1 MNDLHKKAWKGLAVF
16 FVALGLLILLPAS
29 TLYYWQ
35 GWIYLAVFFI
45 STVAIT
51 LYLIKKDPA
60 LLARRMNAG
69 SSAEKETTQ
78 KVIQFVAQIAFV
90 ALYLVSSFDHRFAWS
105 HVPLF
110 VAIGGDILVGLGFF
124 IVFLVFKENTFTSAT
139 IEVAQAQ
146 RVITTGPYAR
156 VRHPMYSGALVLLL
170 GPPLALGSWWGLA
183 AFVPMLLTI
192 IWRLRDEEKFL
203 AQNLSGYSAY
213 LHRVRA
219 RLVPLIF

>member
-1 MNDLHKKAWKGLAVF
+1 MDDLHKKAWKGLTVF
-16 FVALGLLILLPAS
+16 FVALGLLVLLPAG

-45 STVAIT
+45 STTAIT
-51 LYLIKKDPA
+51 LYLMKKDPA

-69 SSAEKETTQ
+69 ASAEKETTQ

-90 ALYLVSSFDHRFAWS
+90 ALFLVSSFDHRFAWS
-105 HVPLF
+105 HVPPLI
-110 VAIGGDILVGLGFF
+110 VVVGDILVGVGFF

-170 GPPLALGSWWGLA
+170 GTPLGLGSWWGLA
-183 AFVPMLLTI
+183 AFVPMLLII

-203 AQNLSGYSAY
+203 SQNLSGYRAY
-213 LHRVRA
+213 LHKVRA
-219 RLVPLIF
+219 RLVPWLY